1 MLRVLRRDAA
11 WLDAPVWRGERVA
24 VPVALA
30 AALPFPREAP
40 WGRSRRLAPSDADS
54 LASLLA
60 DSFPLAASLSV
71 PSLPA
76 AVASAFAS
84 GLDSAFDS
92 SFSAASR
99 LRFASLSDLK
109 SVSYQPP
116 PFRRKAGADTSLLRR
131 RLPHEGHLMRGAS
144 VIFCITSV

>member
-60 DSFPLAASLSV
+60 DSFPLAASLPV

-76 AVASAFAS
+76 AAAAASAFTS
-84 GLDSAFDS
+84 DLDSAFTS

-109 SVSYQPP
+109 SV
-116 PFRRKAGADTSLLRR
+116 
-131 RLPHEGHLMRGAS
+131 
-144 VIFCITSV
+144 